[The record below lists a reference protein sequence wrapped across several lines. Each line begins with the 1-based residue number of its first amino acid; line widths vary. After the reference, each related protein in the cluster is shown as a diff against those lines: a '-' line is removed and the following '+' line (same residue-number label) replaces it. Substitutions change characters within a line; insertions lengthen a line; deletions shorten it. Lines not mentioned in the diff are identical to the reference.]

1 VLRQIKLLPNN
12 SRCLKIIGYRIDPT
26 FCLSSLGWVL
36 RQLPEVLERQAIP
49 ATMDILGVYAVRLD
63 NEGNLLSFE
72 RKRLRKRGETGEA

>member
-1 VLRQIKLLPNN
+1 
-12 SRCLKIIGYRIDPT
+12 
-26 FCLSSLGWVL
+26 VL